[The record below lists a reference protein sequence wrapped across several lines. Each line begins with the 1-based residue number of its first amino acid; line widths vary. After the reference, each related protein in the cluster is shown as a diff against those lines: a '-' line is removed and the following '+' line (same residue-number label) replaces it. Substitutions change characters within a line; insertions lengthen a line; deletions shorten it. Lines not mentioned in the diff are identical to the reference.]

1 MKGAEAMF
9 KTDYKVTVKDINYGG
24 HMGNEVP
31 LLLFHQVRIEFLNS
45 LGLSEL
51 NIGEDI
57 GTIQR
62 ESYIKYNKEV
72 FLGERLTLIIENI
85 EVEKVSLKFSYKIFN
100 EREENVVE
108 GNTLML
114 AYNYNMKKVS
124 RVPESFK
131 KILEERR

>member
-1 MKGAEAMF
+1 MF

-51 NIGEDI
+51 NIGDDV

-72 FLGERLTLIIENI
+72 FLGERLTIAIENI
-85 EVEKVSLKFSYKIFN
+85 EIEKVSLKFNYKIFN

-108 GNTLML
+108 GNTIML